1 MLFQNLPLKRPYTA
15 AGVPGSFHG
24 RLFPTCED
32 LFHSAFALRW
42 LTWVPDEMK
51 APSLPLGTE
60 GGRLM
65 LIVPWKSLR
74 PTKSSSRTTSGPF
87 SYARSTE
94 IAHNGPLA
102 ILMLCRLDGSAASVS
117 VIIEGIECLGL
128 ALVDMIREVKFKQQQ
143 QCVSCLDIGN
153 IVF

>member
-1 MLFQNLPLKRPYTA
+1 
-15 AGVPGSFHG
+15 
-24 RLFPTCED
+24 
-32 LFHSAFALRW
+32 
-42 LTWVPDEMK
+42 
-51 APSLPLGTE
+51 
-60 GGRLM
+60 M

-87 SYARSTE
+87 FMQGQRRLH
-94 IAHNGPLA
+94 I
-102 ILMLCRLDGSAASVS
+102 MVFWRFCRLDGTAASVS